1 MNFINKRKLE
11 NVLNYEANGFVLTQW
26 TD

>member
-11 NVLNYEANGFVLTQW
+11 NVLNYEANGFVLTQ
-26 TD
+26 